1 MVGQSI
7 MFKIET
13 GKDKLAMLSG
23 ESRTV
28 GITIDPNKL
37 TNTEVSFRY
46 TSSKYLT
53 KKMPLP
59 YIIQEKYIQ

>member
-7 MFKIET
+7 MCKIET

-53 KKMPLP
+53 
-59 YIIQEKYIQ
+59 